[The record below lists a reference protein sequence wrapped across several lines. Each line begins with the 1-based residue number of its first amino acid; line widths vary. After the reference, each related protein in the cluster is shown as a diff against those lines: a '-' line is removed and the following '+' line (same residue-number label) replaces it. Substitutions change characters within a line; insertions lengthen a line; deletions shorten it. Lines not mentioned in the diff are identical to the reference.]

1 MSGSNE
7 KQLASAIGV
16 VAFSLLVASGVAWA
30 GGRGGASL
38 FGIPVMAWCAVLGF
52 VIQWIAFVPAYVKQT
67 ERFYDLTGS
76 LTYIGVT
83 LFALLNAGP
92 VGVRSAV
99 LGLLVF
105 VWAARLGSFLFR
117 RIQAE
122 GSDSRFD
129 SIKPS
134 APRFFVAWT
143 LQGLWVFLTL
153 CAALAA
159 ITTLGAAP
167 LARTDLLGL
176 TIWVLGFSMEVV
188 ADRQKSAHRKAHPGE
203 FVDSGLWAWSR
214 HPNYF
219 GEIVL
224 WVGIAVI
231 ASSTL
236 RGWQWVTMISPVFVA
251 FLLMRVSG
259 IPILEKRADERWG
272 DDEAYQKYKARTPV
286 IFPRPPATQHER
298 PS

>member
-1 MSGSNE
+1 VNG
-7 KQLASAIGV
+7 KKLASAAA
-16 VAFSLLVASGVAWA
+16 VASVSLLVASGVAWA

-38 FGIPVMAWCAVLGF
+38 YGMSMMAWCAALAFLV
-52 VIQWIAFVPAYVKQT
+52 QWLAFVPAYAKQT
-67 ERFYDLTGS
+67 ERFYDLVGS
-76 LTYIGVT
+76 LTYIAVV
-83 LFALLNAGP
+83 LFALLASGP
-92 VGVRSAV
+92 MNNRSA
-99 LGLLVF
+99 LLALLVF

-117 RIQAE
+117 RIQAA

-134 APRFFVAWT
+134 AARFFVAWT

-153 CAALAA
+153 SAALAA
-159 ITTLGAAP
+159 ITKLEAAP
-167 LARTDLLGL
+167 IGWADLVGL
-176 TIWVLGFSMEVV
+176 LIWALGFSIEVV
-188 ADRQKSAHRKAHPGE
+188 ADRQKSAHRKARPGK

-224 WVGIAVI
+224 WIGIAVI

-259 IPILEKRADERWG
+259 IPMLEKRADERWG
-272 DDEAYQKYKARTPV
+272 DHKAYQKYKAETPV
-286 IFPRPPATQHER
+286 LFPRPPRTQHER

>member
-1 MSGSNE
+1 MPSM
-7 KQLASAIGV
+7 AAVAV
-16 VAFSLLVASGVAWA
+16 VFGSLLVASLVAWA
-30 GGRGGASL
+30 GGDHATTWLGVRL
-38 FGIPVMAWCAVLGF
+38 TVCCAALAF
-52 VIQWIAFVPAYVKQT
+52 VVQWLAFVPAYVKQT

-83 LFALLNAGP
+83 LFALVASGSTD
-92 VGVRSAV
+92 VRSV
-99 LGLLVF
+99 LLAALVL
-105 VWAARLGSFLFR
+105 VWAGRLGSFLFR
-117 RIQAE
+117 RIRQE
-122 GSDSRFD
+122 GSDARFD
-129 SIKPS
+129 DIKPN

-159 ITTLGAAP
+159 ITAREPAP
-167 LARTDLLGL
+167 LGVLDAVGLL
-176 TIWVLGFSMEVV
+176 IWCMGFGIEVV
-188 ADRQKSAHRKAHPGE
+188 ADRQKSAHREAHPGQ

-219 GEIVL
+219 AEIML
-224 WVGIAVI
+224 WVGVAVI

-259 IPILEKRADERWG
+259 IPILETRADERWG
-272 DDEAYQKYKARTPV
+272 GEPAYEQYKSRTPV
-286 IFPRPPATQHER
+286 LLLRPPKR
-298 PS
+298 

>member
-1 MSGSNE
+1 MNG
-7 KQLASAIGV
+7 KHLASAATV
-16 VAFSLLVASGVAWA
+16 VGLCLLAASAVAWA
-30 GGRGGASL
+30 GGRGGASIV
-38 FGIPVMAWCAVLGF
+38 GVPTIAWCALLAF
-52 VIQWIAFVPAYVKQT
+52 VIQWIAFVPAYLKQT

-83 LFALLNAGP
+83 LFALLTAGP
-92 VGVRSAV
+92 IGVRSAV

-159 ITTLGAAP
+159 VTTLEPAP
-167 LARTDLLGL
+167 LERTDLLGL

-224 WVGIAVI
+224 WIGIAVI

-286 IFPRPPATQHER
+286 LFPRPPATQHER

>member
-1 MSGSNE
+1 MTESRG
-7 KQLASAIGV
+7 KRVASALAV
-16 VAFSLLVASGVAWA
+16 VTACLLLASGVVWA

-38 FGIPVMAWCAVLGF
+38 YGASIMAWSAALAFIV
-52 VIQWIAFVPAYVKQT
+52 QWVAFVPAFVKQT

-76 LTYIGVT
+76 ATYISVA
-83 LFALLNAGP
+83 LFALLASGP
-92 VGVRSAV
+92 VDMRSA
-99 LGLLVF
+99 LLALMVI

-117 RIQAE
+117 RIHLA

-159 ITTLGAAP
+159 ISTLEPAP
-167 LARTDLLGL
+167 LGWADLSGLLIWLLGFG
-176 TIWVLGFSMEVV
+176 IEVA
-188 ADRQKSAHRKAHPGE
+188 ADRQKSAFRKKHPGG
-203 FVDSGLWAWSR
+203 FVDTGLWAWSR

-224 WVGIAVI
+224 WIGVAVI

-251 FLLMRVSG
+251 LLLMRVSG
-259 IPILEKRADERWG
+259 VPILEKRADERWG
-272 DDEAYQKYKARTPV
+272 EDAAYQRYKSKTPV
-286 IFPRPPATQHER
+286 LVPRPPSA
-298 PS
+298 

>member
-1 MSGSNE
+1 VNGKN
-7 KQLASAIGV
+7 LASAAAVVGV
-16 VAFSLLVASGVAWA
+16 CLLAAAAVAWA
-30 GGRGGASL
+30 GGRGGASIV
-38 FGIPVMAWCAVLGF
+38 GVPTIAWCAFLAF

-83 LFALLNAGP
+83 LFALLTAGP
-92 VGVRSAV
+92 IGVRSAV

-159 ITTLGAAP
+159 ITTLEPAP
-167 LARTDLLGL
+167 LERTDLFGL

-224 WVGIAVI
+224 WIGIAVI

-286 IFPRPPATQHER
+286 LFPRPPATQHER

>member
-1 MSGSNE
+1 MNG
-7 KQLASAIGV
+7 KHLASAAAV
-16 VAFSLLVASGVAWA
+16 VGLCLLAASAVAWA
-30 GGRGGASL
+30 GGRGGASIL
-38 FGIPVMAWCAVLGF
+38 GVPTIAWCALLAF
-52 VIQWIAFVPAYVKQT
+52 VIQWIAFVPAYLKQT

-83 LFALLNAGP
+83 LFALLTAGP
-92 VGVRSAV
+92 IGVRSAV

-122 GSDSRFD
+122 GSDARFD

-134 APRFFVAWT
+134 ASRFFVAWT

-167 LARTDLLGL
+167 LERTDLFGL

-188 ADRQKSAHRKAHPGE
+188 ADRQKSAHRRAHPGE

-224 WVGIAVI
+224 WIGIAVI

-286 IFPRPPATQHER
+286 LFPRPPTTQHER

>member
-1 MSGSNE
+1 MNGKN
-7 KQLASAIGV
+7 LASAAAVVGV
-16 VAFSLLVASGVAWA
+16 CLLAAAAVAWA
-30 GGRGGASL
+30 GGRGGASIV
-38 FGIPVMAWCAVLGF
+38 GVPTIAWCAFLAF
-52 VIQWIAFVPAYVKQT
+52 VIQWIAFVPAYMKQT

-122 GSDSRFD
+122 GSDARFD

-134 APRFFVAWT
+134 ASRFFVAWT

-286 IFPRPPATQHER
+286 LFPRPPRTQHER
-298 PS
+298 PA

>member
-1 MSGSNE
+1 MNGKN
-7 KQLASAIGV
+7 LASAAAVVGV
-16 VAFSLLVASGVAWA
+16 CLLAAAAVAWA
-30 GGRGGASL
+30 GGRGGASIV
-38 FGIPVMAWCAVLGF
+38 GVPTIAWCAFLAF

-83 LFALLNAGP
+83 LFALLTAGP
-92 VGVRSAV
+92 IGVRSAV

-188 ADRQKSAHRKAHPGE
+188 ADRQKSAHRRAHPGE

-224 WVGIAVI
+224 WIGIAVI